1 VSDINRVK
9 PENPIT
15 EVKGQTL
22 MKQALESGRIENEAL
37 RKQRDELSQK
47 LMATERSLKELREI
61 LRFIMKL
68 EAKSCESRNCDY

>member
-15 EVKGQTL
+15 EVEGQTL
-22 MKQALESGRIENEAL
+22 MKQALESGRIENEML

-47 LMATERSLKELREI
+47 LMATERSLKELQEI

-68 EAKSCESRNCDY
+68 EAKSCERRNCDY